1 MGFQGAIVRNALILF
16 FTLASISFSSFAS
29 INTSKLNPS
38 NLQTASVSN
47 YVIDLSSGKHFTEK
61 FQCRDANCFTD
72 KANDRNGDIRCQT
85 SA

>member
-1 MGFQGAIVRNALILF
+1 MRNALILF

-47 YVIDLSSGKHFTEK
+47 YVIDLSSGKTLYRK
-61 FQCRDANCFTD
+61 
-72 KANDRNGDIRCQT
+72 IPM
-85 SA
+85 S